1 MLFQF
6 SLELV
11 GEEKIQ
17 PLLFPTQL
25 SSGFTHRLAIL
36 EHLNH
41 DFKSLQRDKVIDHS
55 PDNINVGRGTKDAVL
70 LFARNCKLHASA
82 PPTSPSLARSE
93 KGRRTFL
100 RSQLLH

>member
-6 SLELV
+6 FLELV

-17 PLLFPTQL
+17 PVLFPTQL

-36 EHLNH
+36 VHLKH
-41 DFKSLQRDKVIDHS
+41 DFESLRRDKVVDHS
-55 PDNINVGRGTKDAVL
+55 PDSINVGRGTQDAVL

-82 PPTSPSLARSE
+82 PLASPSLARSE

-100 RSQLLH
+100 RSQ